1 MPVNKIVF
9 SIFAGL
15 QILLGAVLW
24 CRPAFTLAAVPQKP
38 TSPATLSLE
47 QNAFPGGTLYSL
59 RVPADSPYQIVPVLS
74 EKLAGIEAPA
84 WKAKKPLFI
93 INGGFFD
100 PQNSLTTSYV
110 SQDGALVGDP
120 RLNSRLIDNP
130 KLAPYLPKILD
141 RSEFRI
147 YRCQAEG
154 GLKLRYDIVRHSAD
168 IPADCRLQSAIG
180 AGPVLLPQ
188 VMDYE
193 EGFVDYNAQG
203 KISRDPIGV
212 CAKNARS
219 AVGLTQQG
227 DVILV
232 MGAQDPAKPKNSG
245 FDLREMA
252 SLLKSRGA
260 VKALALDGGSS
271 SGIWYQGKPFYGKF
285 STDASPVKRPV
296 KSVLMVIPR

>member
-9 SIFAGL
+9 STFVGL
-15 QILLGAVLW
+15 LILLGTVLW
-24 CRPAFTLAAVPQKP
+24 CRPSFILAAAPQKTTP
-38 TSPATLSLE
+38 QASLRLE
-47 QNAFPGGTLYSL
+47 QKAFPDGTLYSL
-59 RVPADSPYQIVPVLS
+59 RVPAGSPYQIAPVLS
-74 EKLAGIEAPA
+74 EKLAGIEAMV

-110 SQDGALVGDP
+110 SQDGALMGDP
-120 RLNSRLIDNP
+120 RLNPRLVDNP
-130 KLAPYLPKILD
+130 KLAPYLPKIFD
-141 RSEFRI
+141 RSEFRV
-147 YRCQAEG
+147 YQCQADG
-154 GLKLRYDIVRHSAD
+154 GLTLRYDITRHSAET
-168 IPADCRLQSAIG
+168 PKECRLQSAIG

-188 VMDYE
+188 VTDYE
-193 EGFVDYNAQG
+193 EGFVDYNTQG
-203 KISRDPIGV
+203 KVSRDPIGV

-219 AVGLTQQG
+219 AVGLTEQG

-245 FDLREMA
+245 FNLQEMA

-285 STDASPVKRPV
+285 NADASPVKRPV